1 MKGKSDRP
9 QMKLLRAN
17 AEGLLTESW
26 SPTALHLIQVEI
38 ERCIIFPV
46 AFCGTRYLATEQ

>member
-1 MKGKSDRP
+1 
-9 QMKLLRAN
+9 MKLLRAN